1 MFADAS
7 GARGF
12 EFLPERDFVE
22 VIQYS
27 NESFKALTFGFS
39 RIRHS
44 TYPKHST
51 LQLFLAQTQNFAIC
65 LWGFVGLWSKVK
77 RGSVALNSMTRW
89 KVASFNIRM
98 QTQEMDPNDNWDVRK
113 DALVEELVKSNLAI
127 IGMQET
133 GWWEFSFWQYRYRGW
148 GLAGLLCLNRL
159 SLDKFR
165 HFAAWIWQ
173 TSPRSAT
180 ILSILG
186 FTSRYRFFNN
196 TTI

>member
-65 LWGFVGLWSKVK
+65 LWRFVGLWSKVK
-77 RGSVALNSMTRW
+77 RGSVALKPMTRW

-98 QTQEMDPNDNWDVRK
+98 QTQEMDPKWQLGCSKGCLSGRTGEEQLSNYWDAGDRMVGIFFLAVPVPR
-113 DALVEELVKSNLAI
+113 LGFSRVTMFKSFKFGQVSPLCCLNLA
-127 IGMQET
+127 
-133 GWWEFSFWQYRYRGW
+133 
-148 GLAGLLCLNRL
+148 N
-159 SLDKFR
+159 
-165 HFAAWIWQ
+165 
-173 TSPRSAT
+173 
-180 ILSILG
+180 
-186 FTSRYRFFNN
+186 FTSVSDNSFHSGIYFQIPVF
-196 TTI
+196 